1 MSNTEFISY
10 QPTEGQSYSG
20 IVTFRRHG
28 KDILRYKWVAKK
40 DGKGHFASAPSL
52 KIVDEEGERYLPSH
66 LVDSRS
72 DHEEMESILRKG
84 INATIMG
91 KQPIQM
97 SASVLQ
103 RTPTSDSD
111 DLPF

>member
-1 MSNTEFISY
+1 MANTEFISY
-10 QPTEGQSYSG
+10 QPTSGQSYSG

-40 DGKGHFASAPSL
+40 DGKGHFASSPSL

-66 LVDSRS
+66 LVDSRA
-72 DHEEMESILRKG
+72 DNEEMEDILRKG

-91 KQPIQM
+91 KPVIQM
-97 SASVLQ
+97 SASALQ
-103 RTPTSDSD
+103 PSSSESD